1 MFDKSLDLCYTIH
14 VIKGSPRGREGV
26 RGMEE
31 NMLSKK
37 EQALRD
43 QISESKYSSA
53 AGWLMRRDPKKFES
67 MIRDALKPENEL
79 YYQLVANGPLYQTPV
94 DVLGLD
100 IERAV
105 ETTFI
110 RQLSAEKAAALA
122 TIMEED
128 GMRIAIAG
136 DVEIT
141 SNSDLL
147 HRWNELHP
155 DEKPMYKY
163 SYAEGECGKEVI
175 RVKINRGVL

>member
-1 MFDKSLDLCYTIH
+1 
-14 VIKGSPRGREGV
+14 
-26 RGMEE
+26 
-31 NMLSKK
+31 MLNKK
-37 EQALRD
+37 EQELRD
-43 QISESKYSSA
+43 QIGESKYCDA
-53 AGWLMRRDPKKFES
+53 AYWLERHDREKLES
-67 MIRDALKPENEL
+67 IIRDALAPESAL
-79 YYQLVANGPLYQTPV
+79 YYQLVSNGPLFWTPV
-94 DVLGLD
+94 EAIGLD

-105 ETTFI
+105 EATFI
-110 RQLSAEKAAALA
+110 RQLSAEKVAALA

-155 DEKPMYKY
+155 DEKPLYKY
-163 SYAEGECGKEVI
+163 SFAEGPIGQEAI

>member
-1 MFDKSLDLCYTIH
+1 
-14 VIKGSPRGREGV
+14 
-26 RGMEE
+26 
-31 NMLSKK
+31 MLNEK

-43 QISESKYSSA
+43 QIGESKYCDA
-53 AGWLMRRDPKKFES
+53 AYWLERHDGQKLEAI
-67 MIRDALKPENEL
+67 IRDALAPESAL
-79 YYQLVANGPLYQTPV
+79 YYQLVSNGPLFWAPV
-94 DVLGLD
+94 EAIGLD
-100 IERAV
+100 VERAV

-122 TIMEED
+122 TIMEEN
-128 GMRIAIAG
+128 GMRIRIAG

-155 DEKPMYKY
+155 EEKPMYKY
-163 SYAEGECGKEVI
+163 SYAEGPVGKEVI

>member
-1 MFDKSLDLCYTIH
+1 
-14 VIKGSPRGREGV
+14 
-26 RGMEE
+26 
-31 NMLSKK
+31 MLNEK

-43 QISESKYSSA
+43 QIGESKYCDTA
-53 AGWLMRRDPKKFES
+53 YWLERHDREKLES
-67 MIRDALKPENEL
+67 IIRDALAPESAL
-79 YYQLVANGPLYQTPV
+79 YYQLVSNGPLFWTPV
-94 DVLGLD
+94 EAIGLD

-105 ETTFI
+105 ETAFI

-155 DEKPMYKY
+155 DEAPLYKY
-163 SYAEGECGKEVI
+163 SYAEGPVGKEVI

>member
-1 MFDKSLDLCYTIH
+1 
-14 VIKGSPRGREGV
+14 
-26 RGMEE
+26 
-31 NMLSKK
+31 MLNEK

-43 QISESKYSSA
+43 QLGASKYGDA
-53 AGWLMRRDPKKFES
+53 AYWLERHDGQKLES
-67 MIRDALKPENEL
+67 IIRDALSPESAL
-79 YYQLVANGPLYQTPV
+79 YYQLMSNAPLFWTPV
-94 DVLGLD
+94 EAIGLD

-110 RQLSAEKAAALA
+110 RQLSAEKVAALA
-122 TIMEED
+122 TIMEEN

-155 DEKPMYKY
+155 DEAPLYKY
-163 SYAEGECGKEVI
+163 SYVEGECGKEVI

>member
-1 MFDKSLDLCYTIH
+1 MCYTI
-14 VIKGSPRGREGV
+14 VTVKESPRGREGA
-26 RGMEE
+26 RGREDK
-31 NMLSKK
+31 NMLNEK
-37 EQALRD
+37 EQELRD
-43 QISESKYSSA
+43 QLGESKYCDAAYWLERHDGQKLESIIREALAPESA
-53 AGWLMRRDPKKFES
+53 
-67 MIRDALKPENEL
+67 L
-79 YYQLVANGPLYQTPV
+79 YYQLVSNGPLFWTPV
-94 DVLGLD
+94 EAIGLD

-110 RQLSAEKAAALA
+110 RQLSAEKVAALA
-122 TIMEED
+122 TIMEEN

-155 DEKPMYKY
+155 EEKPMYKY
-163 SYAEGECGKEVI
+163 SYAEGPVGKEAI